1 MPRFCT
7 SRRTP
12 AGATGIGY
20 VAGSGLQKL
29 ADETRLTIHVSHLP
43 PGTSKWNKVE
53 HRLFCHITANWRGT
67 PLTTYETIVDRIGN
81 TRTEAGL
88 QVQAE
93 LDTGQYPTGVTVT
106 TAEMDAIALFPMSF
120 TATGTTSSSLDEVGN
135 SISIAVLRVRAK
147 ITS

>member
-1 MPRFCT
+1 M
-7 SRRTP
+7 
-12 AGATGIGY
+12 
-20 VAGSGLQKL
+20 AGSTSLQKL
-29 ADETRLTIHVSHLP
+29 ADETRLTIQVSHFP

-93 LDTGQYPTGVTVT
+93 LDSGQYPTGVTVT
-106 TAEMDAIALFPMSF
+106 KSGMDAIALVP
-120 TATGTTSSSLDEVGN
+120 DEFHGDWNYKLVP
-135 SISIAVLRVRAK
+135 R
-147 ITS
+147 